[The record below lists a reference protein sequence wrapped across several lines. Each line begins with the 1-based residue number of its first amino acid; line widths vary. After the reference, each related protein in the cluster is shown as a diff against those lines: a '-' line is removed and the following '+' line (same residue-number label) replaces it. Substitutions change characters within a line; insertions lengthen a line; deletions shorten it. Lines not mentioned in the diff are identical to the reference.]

1 MAAGVLRWTHE
12 SGETSSLGLEH
23 DIARAF
29 ARAKAENWATDDE
42 SRRDL
47 RALLV
52 AVLMAAAWLGPTKPR
67 RMVPQPPSPE
77 YTDIILRPAQRED
90 DKDWQDALTKGLTA
104 FVLRNRPAPP
114 ELVGNTIITTR
125 AGEEGLVTNALNTS
139 AFGAWG
145 AAAVVG
151 VAGVVGAVLYGWL
164 SQKNEI
170 AYVGLEADT
179 KAKQTAAE
187 LATAAE
193 VIERHKAR
201 EEREGRSLP
210 YDQEE
215 LRFLD
220 TLNASI
226 ETLTHWKAPPPKTL
240 PNVTEVSKGIGNA
253 IDNAGIGA
261 GVALPLAAVAAAFLL
276 LK

>member
-1 MAAGVLRWTHE
+1 MG
-12 SGETSSLGLEH
+12 
-23 DIARAF
+23 I
-29 ARAKAENWATDDE
+29 ARAKAENWTTDDD

-77 YTDIILRPAQRED
+77 YTDIIVRPAERPD

-125 AGEEGLVTNALNTS
+125 AGEAGLVTNALNTS
-139 AFGAWG
+139 AIGAWG

-226 ETLTHWKAPPPKTL
+226 ESLTHWKAPPPKTL
-240 PNVTEVSKGIGNA
+240 PPVGPIGEKVGGA
-253 IDNAGIGA
+253 VETVGIGA
-261 GVALPLAAVAAAFLL
+261 GAALPIAAALAVFLL